1 MKITDY
7 HAKYYAY
14 ELAKKCSN
22 DSVERLSATLLDAQ
36 VDLNPHQVEAALF
49 AFKSPLS
56 KGAILADEVGL
67 GKTIEAGLVISQKWA
82 EKKKKILIIVPS
94 NLRKQWNQE
103 LLEKFFLPSVLL
115 EAKSFN
121 KAIKDGAT
129 NPFEHKDIVITSY
142 HFARNKS
149 EFVSTVPWDL
159 VVIDEAHRLR
169 NVYRPTN
176 VIANEIKRALQ
187 GRPKILL
194 TATPLQNSL
203 LELYGL
209 TSIIDDYIFGSLD
222 SYKSQF
228 VRIPNKAED
237 DEEPKADNF
246 KDLKERLSQVCIRTL
261 RRQVLEYIRYTN
273 RIPITEEFTPT
284 DEEQQLYDE
293 VSGYLQRTHLKA
305 LPNSQRHLMT
315 MILRKL
321 LASSSFAI
329 AKTLNGLIAKLD
341 YAIKTAE
348 VIDASGVTEDLDD
361 IDDYIDEWQEN
372 GEKAPEKTKYTAEE
386 IQEIVDEKKDLER
399 FRDLAESIQ
408 NNAKGF
414 SLLTALTSGFSKT
427 RELGANEKV
436 VIFTESRRTQEYL
449 YRFLSE
455 NGYDGQVVLF
465 NGTNSDDKSKEIYR
479 NWYEKHQGTDRV
491 TGSKTADTRAAIT
504 DYFRDSAKIMLA
516 TEAAAEGMNLQFC
529 SLVVNYDLPW
539 NPQRIE
545 QRIGRCHRYGQKHD
559 VVVINFLN
567 KKNAADQRV
576 YELLQEKF
584 QLFNGVFGAS
594 DEVLGSIESG
604 IDFEKRIAQIY
615 QNCRTTTEINTAFD
629 ELQNELEEQINE
641 KMKNTRRKLLENFD
655 EEVGEKLRLKDGLS
669 RESLSKYEDWLWR
682 ATRHYLG
689 DKADFYDDEHVF
701 ELKTTES
708 PEKMPLGRYRLGR
721 SVEDAHKYRLHHPLA
736 QQMLHYYS
744 DRKLPAATIKFDYTG
759 TKIKISILEK
769 LIGKEGYLS
778 ISNLNIKTFEDE
790 DYLMLAG
797 VTSDGKRIDP
807 DQIKRLFSLNATLG
821 DELSEFPE
829 SSLDLIKDAEKNI
842 IIEDIST
849 RDMSFFEEE
858 MVKLEKWSDDK
869 KESLKNTLREL
880 DKKIKELK
888 KESRLASSLPEKLK
902 VQKEILALERNR
914 DEAWRKYDVEAK
926 TIDDQREDLL
936 NQIEAR
942 LKQEIKEE
950 KLFNIK
956 WQVV

>member
-1 MKITDY
+1 MEITDY

-14 ELAKKCSN
+14 ELMKKCSA

-82 EKKKKILIIVPS
+82 EKKKKILIITPS
-94 NLRKQWNQE
+94 SLRKQWNQE
-103 LLEKFFLPSVLL
+103 LLEKFFLPSMIM

-121 KAIKDGAT
+121 KVTKNGGA
-129 NPFEHKDIVITSY
+129 NPFDQTKIVIASY
-142 HFARNKS
+142 HFVKNKA
-149 EFVSTVPWDL
+149 EFVASVPWDL
-159 VVIDEAHRLR
+159 VVIDEAHHLR

-176 VIANEIKRALQ
+176 VIANEIKAALQ
-187 GRPKILL
+187 GRSKVLL

-209 TSIIDDYIFGSLD
+209 ASVIDDYIFGNIESF
-222 SYKSQF
+222 KSQF
-228 VRIPNKAED
+228 VRLQNSTEQE
-237 DEEPKADNF
+237 EEPKADNF

-273 RIPITEEFTPT
+273 RIPITEEFIPT
-284 DEEQQLYDE
+284 DEEQELYNQ
-293 VSGYLQRTHLKA
+293 VSEYLQRSQLKA
-305 LPNSQRHLMT
+305 LPSSQRHLMT

-329 AKTLNGLIAKLD
+329 AKTLNGLINKLD
-341 YAIKTAE
+341 YAIKTSE
-348 VIDASGVTEDLDD
+348 IITPSDVTDDLDD
-361 IDDYIDEWQEN
+361 IDVYVDEWE
-372 GEKAPEKTKYTAEE
+372 EVAEVPEKIKYTKEE
-386 IQEIVDEKKDLER
+386 IQEIIAEKKDLER
-399 FRDLAESIQ
+399 YRDLAESIQ

-414 SLLTALTSGFSKT
+414 SLLTALQEGFKKT
-427 RELGANEKV
+427 KELGANNRAI
-436 VIFTESRRTQEYL
+436 IFTESRRTQEYL

-455 NGYDGQVVLF
+455 NGYEGQIVLF

-479 NWYEKHQGTDRV
+479 DWYEKYQGTGRI

-504 DYFRDSAKIMLA
+504 DYFKDTAKIMLA
-516 TEAAAEGMNLQFC
+516 TEAAAEGINLQFC

-584 QLFNGVFGAS
+584 KLFSGVFGAS

-604 IDFEKRIAQIY
+604 IDFEKRIADIY
-615 QNCRTTTEINTAFD
+615 QNCRTSTEINNAFD
-629 ELQNELEEQINE
+629 ELQKELEQQINE
-641 KMKNTRRKLLENFD
+641 KMKKTRRKLLENFD
-655 EEVGEKLRLKDGLS
+655 EEVGEKLKLKDGLS
-669 RESLSKYEDWLWR
+669 REFLNKYEDWLWR
-682 ATRHYLG
+682 TTKHYLG
-689 DKADFYDDEHVF
+689 GKADFYDDDHAF
-701 ELKTTES
+701 DLKPTEAT
-708 PEKMPLGRYRLGR
+708 EKIPKGRYRLGR
-721 SVEDAHKYRLHHPLA
+721 NVEDAHKYRLNHPLA
-736 QQMLHYYS
+736 QKILEHYAKQ
-744 DRKLPAATIKFDYTG
+744 KLPEAKIRFDYTG
-759 TKIKISILEK
+759 TKVKVSILEK

-790 DYLMLAG
+790 DYIMFAG
-797 VTSDGKRIDP
+797 ITSTGEKLDS
-807 DQIKRLFSLNATLG
+807 DQIKRLFSLNATV
-821 DELSEFPE
+821 ENKPFEFPE
-829 SSLDLIKDAEKNI
+829 SSLDLIKESEKNI
-842 IIEDIST
+842 IVDNIST

-858 MVKLEKWSDDK
+858 MTKLEKWSDDK
-869 KESLKNTLREL
+869 KEALKNSLREL
-880 DKKIKELK
+880 DKGIKELK
-888 KESRLASSLPEKLK
+888 KDSRLASSLPEKLK
-902 VQKEILALERNR
+902 IQKEILALERKR

-926 TIDDQREDLL
+926 TIDDQREELL
-936 NQIEAR
+936 NQIEVR

-956 WQVV
+956 WQLV